1 MISIVAIKNK
11 LSLAVSSY
19 FSLDPSQAKII
30 IEDTK
35 KDFEGDLTIVVFSLS
50 KYRSKSPEETA
61 HELGSH
67 LLKNLEFFS
76 DFNVVKGF
84 LNLSLKTN
92 YWLKL
97 FNTWIEEENYG
108 FNNKSTGELYMVE
121 YSSPNTNKPLHLGHL
136 RNIFLGDS
144 VVALLKAV
152 GHQVVKTQIIND
164 RGIHICKSM
173 VAWEKYGNGETPLSS
188 KIKGDHL
195 VGKYYVEF
203 DKVYKSEITNM
214 INNGIDEKQAKSN
227 APILLEAQKMLVKWE
242 NGDKKVRD
250 LWKKMNNWVYEGF
263 NITYKSLKVSFDK
276 LYYESETYQV
286 GKQIVKKGA
295 KDRIFYQKKDHSIW
309 CDLSSENMD
318 DKLLSRSDGTSVYM
332 TQDIGTAV
340 QRLKDF
346 PKLSGV
352 IYTVGNEQ
360 NHHFK
365 VLFKI
370 LEKLNFSWAKNC
382 YHLSYGMVE
391 LPDGKMKSREGN
403 VVDADELLS
412 SVISEARILTS
423 QRGFLEELSE
433 KEVKEIC
440 QKIGLSGIKYF
451 LLKVDPKKKISFN
464 SKETI
469 DLTGHTGP
477 FIQYTF
483 VRIISLLNKL
493 EDQQNMD
500 YDIESVILSPK
511 EIEVIKSISN
521 FPLVLKQSAKQL
533 APYLLANY
541 IYTLVKSYNSFYQ
554 DNPIIAEENVD
565 QRKFRV
571 QLSRLTSDIIKG
583 GMKILGI
590 QMPKRM

>member
-19 FSLDPSQAKII
+19 FSLDPSQATII

-35 KDFEGDLTIVVFSLS
+35 KDFEGDLTIVVFSHS
-50 KYRSKSPEETA
+50 KYSKKSLEGTA
-61 HELGSH
+61 HSLGIH

-84 LNLSLKTN
+84 LNLSIKPN

-173 VAWEKYGNGETPLSS
+173 VAWEKYGNGETPLTS

-263 NITYKSLKVSFDK
+263 NITYKSLQVSFDK
-276 LYYESETYQV
+276 LYYESDTYQV

-318 DKLLSRSDGTSVYM
+318 DKLLLRSDGTSVYM

-340 QRLKDF
+340 KRLKDF

-412 SVISEARILTS
+412 SVISEARI
-423 QRGFLEELSE
+423 
-433 KEVKEIC
+433 
-440 QKIGLSGIKYF
+440 
-451 LLKVDPKKKISFN
+451 
-464 SKETI
+464 
-469 DLTGHTGP
+469 
-477 FIQYTF
+477 
-483 VRIISLLNKL
+483 
-493 EDQQNMD
+493 
-500 YDIESVILSPK
+500 
-511 EIEVIKSISN
+511 
-521 FPLVLKQSAKQL
+521 
-533 APYLLANY
+533 
-541 IYTLVKSYNSFYQ
+541 
-554 DNPIIAEENVD
+554 
-565 QRKFRV
+565 
-571 QLSRLTSDIIKG
+571 
-583 GMKILGI
+583 
-590 QMPKRM
+590 

>member
-19 FSLDPSQAKII
+19 FSLDPSQATII

-50 KYRSKSPEETA
+50 KYRNKSPEETA
-61 HELGSH
+61 HALGSH

-84 LNLSLKTN
+84 LNLSLKPN

-242 NGDKKVRD
+242 NGDKKVRA

-263 NITYKSLKVSFDK
+263 NITYKSLQVSFDK
-276 LYYESETYQV
+276 LYYESDTYQV

-340 QRLKDF
+340 QRFKDF

-493 EDQQNMD
+493 EDQKNMD

-521 FPLVLKQSAKQL
+521 FPLVLEQSAKQL

-541 IYTLVKSYNSFYQ
+541 LYTLVKSYNSFYQ

-583 GMKILGI
+583 A
-590 QMPKRM
+590 

>member
-19 FSLDPSQAKII
+19 FSLDPSQATII

-50 KYRSKSPEETA
+50 KYRNKSPEETA
-61 HELGSH
+61 HALGSH
-67 LLKNLEFFS
+67 LLKDLEFFS

-84 LNLSLKTN
+84 LNLSIKPN

-227 APILLEAQKMLVKWE
+227 APILLKAQKMLVKWE
-242 NGDKKVRD
+242 NGDKKVRA

-263 NITYKSLKVSFDK
+263 NITYKSLQVSFDK
-276 LYYESETYQV
+276 LYYESDTYQV

-318 DKLLSRSDGTSVYM
+318 DKLLSRSDSTSVYM

-340 QRLKDF
+340 QRFKDF

-382 YHLSYGMVE
+382 YHLSYGMVD

-493 EDQQNMD
+493 EDQKNMD
-500 YDIESVILSPK
+500 YDNESVVLSPK

-521 FPLVLKQSAKQL
+521 FPLVLEQSAKQL

-541 IYTLVKSYNSFYQ
+541 I
-554 DNPIIAEENVD
+554 
-565 QRKFRV
+565 
-571 QLSRLTSDIIKG
+571 
-583 GMKILGI
+583 
-590 QMPKRM
+590 

>member
-1 MISIVAIKNK
+1 M
-11 LSLAVSSY
+11 
-19 FSLDPSQAKII
+19 
-30 IEDTK
+30 
-35 KDFEGDLTIVVFSLS
+35 
-50 KYRSKSPEETA
+50 
-61 HELGSH
+61 
-67 LLKNLEFFS
+67 
-76 DFNVVKGF
+76 
-84 LNLSLKTN
+84 
-92 YWLKL
+92 
-97 FNTWIEEENYG
+97 
-108 FNNKSTGELYMVE
+108 
-121 YSSPNTNKPLHLGHL
+121 
-136 RNIFLGDS
+136 
-144 VVALLKAV
+144 KAV

-173 VAWEKYGNGETPLSS
+173 VAWEKYGDGETPLSS

-263 NITYKSLKVSFDK
+263 NITYKSLQVSFDK
-276 LYYESETYQV
+276 LYYESDTYQV

-318 DKLLSRSDGTSVYM
+318 DKLLSRSDGTSVHM

-340 QRLKDF
+340 QRFKDF

-412 SVISEARILTS
+412 SVISEAKILTS

-493 EDQQNMD
+493 EDQKNMD

-521 FPLVLKQSAKQL
+521 FPLVLEQSAKQL

-541 IYTLVKSYNSFYQ
+541 LYTLVKSYNSFYQ

-571 QLSRLTSDIIKG
+571 QLSRLTSDII
-583 GMKILGI
+583 
-590 QMPKRM
+590 REA